1 MAKSNIPAQVAPA
14 LQGRGA
20 FFFSN
25 TLHSNQVGDIQKDK
39 LPGPEALQTRG
50 KKDGQVKKKQ
60 LRLILFAYTVQV
72 IMVRKG
78 ENVEAHMWSASTN
91 SWTNVGQVVD
101 SVGSGRKRLYEGK
114 EYDFVFDVDIQE
126 GAPPLKLP
134 YNASENPFDAARR
147 FLENNELPISYLD
160 TVGNFI
166 VQNSRGVNLG
176 QPEPSSTG
184 PEPWGS
190 ESRYRPGGSNTSH
203 ATPPPPP
210 PPSSPNVVPQTEYL
224 TITATKIALV
234 EKKARQ
240 INEQLIKGG
249 QNDIAMDSSEL
260 EALAELCRYLGEK
273 THPAPIKSSGLKL
286 LEKLVKTWPPEHR
299 LPILDLLRL
308 AAAASP
314 LVAEMNLVDLFV
326 SSETISKEHPNN
338 AMLAVRAFVNLFQTE
353 DGRKYGDG
361 AFEEVCPY
369 GS

>member
-1 MAKSNIPAQVAPA
+1 
-14 LQGRGA
+14 
-20 FFFSN
+20 
-25 TLHSNQVGDIQKDK
+25 
-39 LPGPEALQTRG
+39 
-50 KKDGQVKKKQ
+50 
-60 LRLILFAYTVQV
+60 
-72 IMVRKG
+72 MVRKG

-134 YNASENPFDAARR
+134 YNASENPFEAARK

-166 VQNSRGVNLG
+166 VRNSQGVNLG
-176 QPEPSSTG
+176 PQPEPASSG

-190 ESRYRPGGSNTSH
+190 ESRYRPGGSQP
-203 ATPPPPP
+203 APPPPP
-210 PPSSPNVVPQTEYL
+210 PPPQSTPRVVPQTEYL
-224 TITATKIALV
+224 TITTANIALV

-240 INEQLIKGG
+240 INGQLIQGG
-249 QNDIAMDSSEL
+249 QSDIAMDSGEL

-273 THPAPIKSSGLKL
+273 THSAPVRSSSLKL
-286 LEKLVKTWPPEHR
+286 LEKLIGTWPPQHR

-314 LVAEMNLVDLFV
+314 LVAEMNLVDLFA

-353 DGRKYGDG
+353 DGRKYGG
-361 AFEEVCPY
+361 STFEEVCPQ
-369 GS
+369 GCFFGHPALIRMADTRRHQRCCLGHC